1 MPTTSLLG
9 ARIDALSMREALE
22 VVTALVTKGHPSQVI
37 TMNPEYLYR
46 AQREPLLLDIANGAA
61 LVTADGVGIV
71 WAARLAGRPVPERV
85 TGIDLMLA
93 LLERASAKGWRV
105 FLLGA
110 APGVAEEAAEKARE
124 RWPSLVICG
133 THHGYFETGEDDR
146 IIGKV
151 RAAAPDLLFL
161 GLGAPKQE
169 LWGAR
174 YLQDLGVPVVMGVG
188 GSFDVLAGKVK
199 RAPAWLRKLHLEWL
213 GRLLREPRRWR
224 RQMVLPKF
232 ILMVLWRYRTPGR
245 RNRSKA

>member
-1 MPTTSLLG
+1 MQTTFLLG
-9 ARIDALSMREALE
+9 ARIDALGMHEAVE
-22 VVTALVTKGHPSQVI
+22 MVTGLVTKGRPSQVI

-46 AQREPLLLDIANGAA
+46 AQKEPLLLDIANRAA

-71 WAARLAGRPVPERV
+71 WAARMAGRPVPERV

-93 LLERASAKGWRV
+93 LLERAGERGWRV

-110 APGVAEEAAEKARE
+110 APGVAEKAAEKARE
-124 RWPSLVICG
+124 CWPSLVVCG
-133 THHGYFETGEDDR
+133 THHGYFEAGEDAK
-146 IIGKV
+146 IIEKV

-161 GLGAPKQE
+161 GMGAPKQE

-224 RQMVLPKF
+224 RQTVLPKF
-232 ILMVLWRYRTPGR
+232 MLMVLWRYRFQR
-245 RNRSKA
+245 KYD